1 VGEGIFATLGCSVMN
16 CIVKKT
22 ELIAW
27 RDMLVD
33 VIEHIRSLSGKY
45 DSLENILETGPTA
58 AYDEQYGKGM
68 LMNKQ
73 FVAMLYHEINRDW

>member
-1 VGEGIFATLGCSVMN
+1 MN